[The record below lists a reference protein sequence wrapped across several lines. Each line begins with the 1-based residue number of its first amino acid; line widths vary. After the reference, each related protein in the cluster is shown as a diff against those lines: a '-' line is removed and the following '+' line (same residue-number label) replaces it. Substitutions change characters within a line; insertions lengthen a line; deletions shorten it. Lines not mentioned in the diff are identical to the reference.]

1 MNQIKS
7 RLKEMGKSQTWLA
20 IETKLA
26 LPYINNIVNDK
37 ITAPKI
43 TTAIKISRAMNMPIE
58 SLWSFEEKKN
68 GSSELPESASS

>member
-1 MNQIKS
+1 MNIIKS
-7 RLKEMGKSQTWLA
+7 KLKELGKSQTWLA

-37 ITAPKI
+37 IIAPKI
-43 TTAIKISRAMNMPIE
+43 TTAIKISRVMDMPIE

-68 GSSELPESASS
+68 GSNELPKSTSS